1 MSERNYL
8 LVSAIV
14 FLLIALLHLIRVFT
28 HWSVQVGTVM
38 FPLWGSWL
46 AILIAIGLSVWAFR
60 LMSKWRRSHP

>member
-14 FLLIALLHLIRVFT
+14 FGLIALLHLIRVFT

-46 AILIAIGLSVWAFR
+46 AILITLGLSVWAFR
-60 LMSKWRRSHP
+60 LMSKWRQSHL